1 MEEKLKKIILVVMD
15 VDGVLTDGR
24 IILGSD
30 GQEFKCFN
38 VKDGHGILLLHRAGI
53 KTALITGRQSEAV
66 EKRARELKI
75 PLVFQNSKNK
85 LETYQKLKAATHA
98 QDHQIAYIGD
108 DLVDIPI
115 MKRAGVAVAV
125 ADAHPQ
131 VKEVAHLVTEAPGG
145 KGAVREFIELL
156 LKAQDKWEE
165 ATQRYWQ

>member
-38 VKDGHGILLLHRAGI
+38 VKDGHGIVLLHRAGI

-85 LETYQKLKAATHA
+85 LETYQELKAATHA